1 MRGLS
6 AELVKRAQHGDE
18 SAFEELVRLHQ
29 KKVYNLA
36 LRIVG
41 NPQDAMDVSQEAFL
55 RAFLGLS
62 GFRGESSFGTWLY
75 RLTVHTCGDFL
86 RKEKK
91 HSNNVVPLYTED
103 DDGKEISVDVP
114 DMRDSPETAY
124 EREELA
130 AALNE
135 ALAGMPE
142 EYRTVIVMRETGG
155 LSYDEIGSELNLKP
169 GTVKSRI
176 FRAREYLR
184 KVLTESGNF
193 FPGEPSN
200 LSVRR

>member
-1 MRGLS
+1 MGLS

-18 SAFEELVRLHQ
+18 TAFEELVRLHQ

-36 LRIVG
+36 MRIVG
-41 NPQDAMDVSQEAFL
+41 NAQDAMDVSQEAFL
-55 RAFLGLS
+55 RAYLGLS
-62 GFRGESSFGTWLY
+62 GFRGESSFSTWLY

-91 HSNNVVPLYTED
+91 HVSSVVPLYTQD
-103 DDGKEISVDVP
+103 DEGNERTIEIP
-114 DMRDSPETAY
+114 DMRYSPETAY
-124 EREELA
+124 EREELTS
-130 AALNE
+130 ALNE
-135 ALAGMPE
+135 ALTGMPE
-142 EYRTVIVMRETGG
+142 DYRTVIVMRETGG
-155 LSYDEIGSELNLKP
+155 LSYEEIGSELNLKP

-193 FPGEPSN
+193 FPGESSN
-200 LSVRR
+200 LGVRG

>member
-1 MRGLS
+1 
-6 AELVKRAQHGDE
+6 
-18 SAFEELVRLHQ
+18 
-29 KKVYNLA
+29 
-36 LRIVG
+36 
-41 NPQDAMDVSQEAFL
+41 
-55 RAFLGLS
+55 
-62 GFRGESSFGTWLY
+62 
-75 RLTVHTCGDFL
+75 
-86 RKEKK
+86 
-91 HSNNVVPLYTED
+91 
-103 DDGKEISVDVP
+103 
-114 DMRDSPETAY
+114 
-124 EREELA
+124 
-130 AALNE
+130 
-135 ALAGMPE
+135 MPE

>member
-1 MRGLS
+1 M
-6 AELVKRAQHGDE
+6 
-18 SAFEELVRLHQ
+18 
-29 KKVYNLA
+29 
-36 LRIVG
+36 RIVG
-41 NPQDAMDVSQEAFL
+41 NPRTQWTFPRRRFCASSVSAVF
-55 RAFLGLS
+55 AA
-62 GFRGESSFGTWLY
+62 SSFGTWLY
-75 RLTVHTCGDFL
+75 RLTVHTCEIF
-86 RKEKK
+86 KEREKD
-91 HSNNVVPLYTED
+91 SNNVVPLYTED
-103 DDGKEISVDVP
+103 DDGKEITVDVP
-114 DMRDSPETAY
+114 DMRYSRTAY